1 MDATLQKHHAKHVY
15 KVPEGLREL
24 CTDISREVLRSQPEN
39 LIAFIAEYV
48 DTLLI
53 TRENTKSTFLLA
65 EASSSNAKCSHK
77 ELCLAVKVVNNIL
90 LGSQAIL
97 CILYQSGFTLEQI
110 TVAAPKIQKAF
121 QEYLDAV
128 DTRPVQICE
137 DTTCDEQSMISIRS
151 ILEATGATR
160 EDAERAA
167 TVIQAAFRGHYER
180 MVLNEAHGKVQWQ
193 RAVVNTLDIL
203 RKAGATQAEISKAA
217 RHVKFAY
224 RGYYTRRNRRIDAP
238 EAEEEPLKK
247 DERILEPAEAI
258 QAVAWMEMMYEDSG
272 LTLEKA
278 NEAATVIQ
286 RAYKKYRTR
295 RRCYDV
301 QQLETTKSM
310 VAEAVLDEV
319 RHKIFEKVT
328 SRKDIPE
335 EYGTREEMMVAS
347 TKLQV
352 AFKEHLKVSHIVE
365 EDAETVEEEEKDE
378 GIEKV
383 EPMEP
388 PSKPKYRPV
397 ELTEEEST
405 EEEEEEEEEEEGEEE
420 GEEDEEEEV
429 EELQVSEI
437 EVTTATSPELLSE
450 PEVDQRLT
458 DAELDEK
465 AEKAD
470 QEEGEEEEKEGK
482 DEEQEELKEETKED
496 EKKEQKK
503 VETEEEEEEEH
514 KTEGG
519 PSDVEEIGDTAHH
532 AAE

>member
-53 TRENTKSTFLLA
+53 TRENTKI
-65 EASSSNAKCSHK
+65 
-77 ELCLAVKVVNNIL
+77 AVKVVNNIL

-137 DTTCDEQSMISIRS
+137 DRTCDDQSMISVRS

-193 RAVVNTLDIL
+193 RAVMNTLDIL

-224 RGYYTRRNRRIDAP
+224 RGYYTRRNRRIEAP

-247 DERILEPAEAI
+247 DERILEPTEAI

-278 NEAATVIQ
+278 NEAASVIQ

-319 RHKIFEKVT
+319 RHQIFEKVI
-328 SRKDIPE
+328 SRKDIPD
-335 EYGTREEMMVAS
+335 EYGTREEMMAAS

-352 AFKEHLKVSHIVE
+352 AFKEHLKVSHIVQ
-365 EDAETVEEEEKDE
+365 E
-378 GIEKV
+378 GTEV
-383 EPMEP
+383 EPVEP
-388 PSKPKYRPV
+388 ASRSKYRPV
-397 ELTEEEST
+397 KLMEDEST
-405 EEEEEEEEEEEGEEE
+405 EEEE
-420 GEEDEEEEV
+420 DEEETGEA
-429 EELQVSEI
+429 EEPQVSEI

-450 PEVDQRLT
+450 PETVQHLT
-458 DAELDEK
+458 DAELEAEAEK
-465 AEKAD
+465 AE
-470 QEEGEEEEKEGK
+470 QEKEGK
-482 DEEQEELKEETKED
+482 EEGQEELEEETMED
-496 EKKEQKK
+496 EKKEQKE
-503 VETEEEEEEEH
+503 VETEEEEEYETEE
-514 KTEGG
+514 G
-519 PSDVEEIGDTAHH
+519 PSNVEETGGTTRH